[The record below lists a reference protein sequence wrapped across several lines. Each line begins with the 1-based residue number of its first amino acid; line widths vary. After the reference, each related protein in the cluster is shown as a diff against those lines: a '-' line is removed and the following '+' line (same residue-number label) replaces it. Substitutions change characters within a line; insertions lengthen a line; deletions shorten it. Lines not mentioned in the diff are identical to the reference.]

1 VNEHEDIRKLLPLA
15 AAGTIS
21 PADVRRVGE
30 HLAHCEP
37 CRLISEEFAA
47 LGSALRGLPTPQ
59 PPAELV
65 ARVRNLAESRLADR
79 KARSREGA
87 ILAPLVAA
95 SWIVALVTWPVAQAA
110 GRWVLTA
117 WYVKGGGI
125 GTALAF
131 YSILGFLLACAAA
144 IAVGRHAGAI
154 GRVR

>member
-37 CRLISEEFAA
+37 CRWISEDFAA
-47 LGSALRGLPTPQ
+47 LESALRGLPTPQ
-59 PPAELV
+59 PRAELI
-65 ARVRNLAESRLADR
+65 ARVRDLAESRLADR
-79 KARSREGA
+79 KAWSRDTA
-87 ILAPLVAA
+87 ILAPLVAG

-117 WYVKGGGI
+117 WYVQGDGL
-125 GTALAF
+125 GTALAV

-144 IAVGRHAGAI
+144 IAVGRRAGAI